1 MKEDV
6 RRIKGDEKSSKL
18 RKKLK
23 GLKSPS
29 HSTYFLIPVET
40 TKVAHNENKDSQEI
54 DQTAPV
60 VVEKN
65 NDQKKDNDQDN
76 AAIGTTIVKGPKMSN
91 KKTAIQGPKTESRKN
106 TTETVK
112 NGTTRTEATKTIRS
126 QSSIRK
132 NTRRTDPDQKREI
145 TQMKDETEIKT
156 MNLNQA

>member
-6 RRIKGDEKSSKL
+6 RNIKGEEKSSKQ
-18 RKKLK
+18 RKRHR

-29 HSTYFLIPVET
+29 RSTYLLIPAET
-40 TKVAHNENKDSQEI
+40 PKVVQNENKDSQEI

-60 VVEKN
+60 VAKRN
-65 NDQKKDNDQDN
+65 KDQKKDNDQDSD
-76 AAIGTTIVKGPKMSN
+76 AIGMMIAKGQKMPG
-91 KKTAIQGPKTESRKN
+91 KKTAIHGPKTESRKN

-112 NGTTRTEATKTIRS
+112 KGITKTGATKTTRS

-145 TQMKDETEIKT
+145 TQMKD
-156 MNLNQA
+156 